1 MSTYEIAPDKERTPF
16 PLTKTL
22 FITWGCSILFGGGI
36 FFTILAFI
44 FAMVVGLLS
53 FFGPPVWEA
62 SMIITAILG
71 LATAFAGPILLERI
85 ITHNWR
91 RGIQAGLGS
100 ILAGIL
106 AFLVAWAGLGV
117 LSDWVSSWPGHPP
130 LLERVEL
137 YLVLLIS
144 ITSCAAIITLI
155 LLSKTHQYR
164 TLELIAGLVI
174 GIGLS
179 MISGMMLGTVLLT
192 DDDIFHLIW
201 QIPPLVWISV
211 VYFPELLAGQSK
223 WTDFLVWAFL
233 VLVSFGLPFV
243 VVPLFPS
250 ISS

>member
-1 MSTYEIAPDKERTPF
+1 MGVQH
-16 PLTKTL
+16 PL
-22 FITWGCSILFGGGI
+22 GRGI

-53 FFGPPVWEA
+53 FFGPLVWEA

-106 AFLVAWAGLGV
+106 AFLVAWAGSGV

-174 GIGLS
+174 GTGLS
-179 MISGMMLGTVLLT
+179 MINGMILGTSLIKG
-192 DDDIFHLIW
+192 DDIFHFIW
-201 QIPPLVWISV
+201 QIPLFVWISV
-211 VYFPELLAGQSK
+211 IYFPELLAGRSR
-223 WTDFLVWAFL
+223 WTDFVVWAFL
-233 VLVSFGLPFV
+233 VLISFGLPFV
-243 VVPLFPS
+243 VVPLFPLK
-250 ISS
+250 